1 MTEAGRRGAG
11 VWRSILAWT
20 ALSTLSALS
29 AEAQKLGPKL
39 DARLDAPPFRS
50 TIWGVAVL
58 DQNGRSLYGR
68 NADRLFI
75 PASSTKIVVSAVAAA
90 LLPPSWTV
98 NTSLYAAGPIDGST
112 IRGDLVL
119 YGRGDPTFSQRC
131 YATDSTLA
139 GACEADPFARLRVLV
154 NGLKARGIRT
164 VTGDLVGDGSYF
176 EPQLVHPSW
185 EAFDLN
191 WWYAAPV
198 SGLDFNDNSVNIIW
212 GPGPVEDAPAAMR
225 LEPNLG
231 DVSLENRTRTVQAGG
246 VTDIADRVFREPGTL
261 RLWAEGTVAL
271 DKPERTDYF
280 ALPDPNWFA
289 ARALRQ
295 VLSEQGIAVL
305 GQVRSTTDSMKYLAA
320 RSTTPLAEVASR
332 PVKDWIFAV
341 LNTSQNL
348 FAEMLLKQLGRQFG
362 RAGSWQE
369 GLAVEQRFL
378 IDSVKVDSTQFR
390 LVDGSGLSSQDLVA
404 PGALAKILQFMR
416 HHPRFDAFSAGL
428 PRAGSAGTLRT
439 RFVGTPFDGRVWAK
453 TGTTSLG
460 STLSGFIELAPGRWA
475 TFSIQSNH
483 YTAKNGV
490 MKDGIDSVVVEIGRS
505 LSQKR

>member
-1 MTEAGRRGAG
+1 MTEPRRGLGWSVAL
-11 VWRSILAWT
+11 VWVALCPT
-20 ALSTLSALS
+20 ALPLH
-29 AEAQKLGPKL
+29 AQKLGAKL

-58 DQNGRSLYGR
+58 DQNGRSLYAR

-75 PASSTKIVVSAVAAA
+75 PASNTKLVVSAVAAA

-98 NTSLYAAGPIDGST
+98 KTSLYAAGPVDGST
-112 IRGDLVL
+112 LRGDLVL

-139 GACEADPFARLRVLV
+139 GACETDPFARLRVLADS
-154 NGLKARGIRT
+154 LKVRGIRT
-164 VTGDLVGDGSYF
+164 VTGDIVGDGSYF
-176 EPQLVHPSW
+176 EPRMVHPSW

-198 SGLDFNDNSVNIIW
+198 SGLDFNDNSINIIW
-212 GPGPVEDAPAAMR
+212 GPGPAEDAPAAIR
-225 LEPNLG
+225 FEPSLG
-231 DVSLENRTRTVQAGG
+231 EISLENRTRTVAAGG
-246 VTDIADRVFREPGTL
+246 VTDIADRIFREPGTL
-261 RLWAEGTVAL
+261 RLWAEGTVAI
-271 DKPERTDYF
+271 DKPQRTDYF

-289 ARALRQ
+289 ARAMRQ
-295 VLSEQGIAVL
+295 VLNEQGIAVL

-320 RSTTPLAEVASR
+320 RNTAPLAEVASR
-332 PVKDWIFAV
+332 PLKDWIFAI

-362 RAGSWQE
+362 KAGSWDE
-369 GLAVEQRFL
+369 GLMVEQRFL
-378 IDSVKVDSTQFR
+378 VDSVKVDSTQFR
-390 LVDGSGLSSQDLVA
+390 LVDGSGLSSQNLIA
-404 PGALAKILQFMR
+404 PGALAKILLYMR
-416 HHPRFDAFSAGL
+416 RHPRFETFSAGL
-428 PRAGSAGTLRT
+428 PRSGLPGTLRT
-439 RFVGTPFDGRVWAK
+439 RFVGTPLEGKVWAK

-460 STLSGFIELAPGRWA
+460 STLSGFIELAPGKWA

-483 YTAKNGV
+483 YTATNGV

-505 LSQKR
+505 MTKR